1 VIERL
6 GPDVPLHFTA
16 FHPDYKMLDLP
27 PTPAR
32 TLTAAREIARAVGLN
47 FVYTGNAHD
56 ERGQSTYC
64 PACGE
69 RVIGRDWYEIT
80 AWRLTEEGRCGNCG
94 SAIPGLFAARPGR
107 WGQRRMPVRGGGQ
120 ALAAEVRLR
129 TKAAGRRAS

>member
-1 VIERL
+1 LIA
-6 GPDVPLHFTA
+6 T
-16 FHPDYKMLDLP
+16 LDKRKIHALEGGDKH
-27 PTPAR
+27 AR

-107 WGQRRMPVRGGGQ
+107 WGQRRMPVRVGGPGS
-120 ALAAEVRLR
+120 
-129 TKAAGRRAS
+129 GRRGPPSDEGGWQAGVMML